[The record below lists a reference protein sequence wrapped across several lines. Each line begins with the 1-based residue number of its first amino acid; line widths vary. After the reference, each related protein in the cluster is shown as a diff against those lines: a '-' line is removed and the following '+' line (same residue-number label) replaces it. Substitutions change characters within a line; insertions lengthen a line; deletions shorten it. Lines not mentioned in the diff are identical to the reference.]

1 MDMPTFRCEVTYDH
15 DVPCVV
21 MDWHGYFSSSEF
33 RAANERV
40 LVVVQATGATR
51 LLGDITHFVLI
62 GADDQAWLNEN
73 WIPRLIAA
81 GVRRCAL
88 VQPTYYFNRVA
99 VENVSRQV
107 DSNRLAIGY
116 FGDREA
122 ARRWLLEAPAEAPF
136 AAS

>member
-1 MDMPTFRCEVTYDH
+1 MDMATFRCDVTYDH
-15 DVPCVV
+15 ELACVV
-21 MDWHGYFSSSEF
+21 MDWQGYFTSAEF

-62 GADDQAWLNEN
+62 GADDQAWLNDN

-88 VQPTYYFNRVA
+88 IQPTYYFNRVA
-99 VENVSRQV
+99 VENVGRQV
-107 DSNRLAIGY
+107 DASRLAVGH

-122 ARRWLLEAPAEAPF
+122 ASHWLREDA
-136 AAS
+136 